1 MVIVGPYNIELV
13 PRTSWGKSL
22 AQLSHVKESGFRK
35 IWDKI
40 RKRELQRAL
49 YKCEICGVA
58 GKGLICQEEWNYDE
72 ANLTQ
77 KLVGYEITC
86 RDCSARH
93 T

>member
-40 RKRELQRAL
+40 RKRDFRGPYTSAKFVEWQ
-49 YKCEICGVA
+49 V
-58 GKGLICQEEWNYDE
+58 KG
-72 ANLTQ
+72 
-77 KLVGYEITC
+77 
-86 RDCSARH
+86 
-93 T
+93 